1 METKQN
7 VEIPAVQAG
16 VRSHARRQVLAGTG
30 ALAFGALASGCTAAY
45 GTRTGTTGRGPMVLV
60 HGAWHG
66 GWCWKK
72 VTPLLTAAGHTV
84 YTPTLTGLGDRA
96 HLARTDINLET
107 HIQDVVA
114 LLEMEDLR
122 DVMLVGHSYA
132 GMVISAV
139 AERARPRLRSLVYLD
154 AFVPQDGKRMIDYIP
169 QPDRRAAMVKS
180 GQETGYSAPIPLKAF
195 GVTREE
201 DLAWANP
208 RIVRQSFHTFDQ
220 PVRLAQPAASG
231 LPRAFIA
238 CTNPASGT
246 FDQFAEVIK
255 KDASWRFYDLPTGH
269 DAMITVPQEL
279 ARILQE
285 LA

>member
-1 METKQN
+1 MKEQE
-7 VEIPAVQAG
+7 VDARIAQDGVQ
-16 VRSHARRQVLAGTG
+16 SQTRRQVLAGSGVLALG
-30 ALAFGALASGCTAAY
+30 ALTSGCAAVS
-45 GTRTGTTGRGPMVLV
+45 GTRTGGTARGPMVLV

-72 VTPLLTAAGHTV
+72 VTPLLTAAGHMV

-96 HLARTDINLET
+96 HLARPDVSLDT
-107 HIQDVVA
+107 HIQDVLA

-154 AFVPQDGKRMIDYIP
+154 AFVPQNGKALIDYVP
-169 QPDRRAAMVKS
+169 EPERRAAMVKS
-180 GQETGYSAPIPLKAF
+180 GQETGYITPIPLKVF

-208 RIVRQSFHTFDQ
+208 RIFKQPFHTFNQ
-220 PVRLAQPAASG
+220 PVRLEQPAASG

-238 CTNPASGT
+238 CTSSAYRT

-255 KDASWRFYDLPTGH
+255 KDASWKFYDLPTGH